1 MSSLF
6 PLRQA
11 ATANTPSPRKVDPL
25 KETVLETQS
34 PQKPALAVAQT
45 QVVVMKTLPSSDRRI
60 LLLNPRTQDISK
72 ENQALATPRTLSM
85 LKL

>member
-1 MSSLF
+1 MSPLF

-25 KETVLETQS
+25 KETVQETQS
-34 PQKPALAVAQT
+34 PQKPVLAVALT
-45 QVVVMKTLPSSDRRI
+45 QVVAMKTLPSSDLLI
-60 LLLNPRTQDISK
+60 LLLKPRTQDISK
-72 ENQALATPRTLSM
+72 ENQALATPQTLSM